1 MIGGRKS
8 APFADYQA
16 RQRSREHV
24 KLCNMQIESRKNAVR
39 PVLQD
44 AVSGNILGTS
54 KVMGRS
60 SASINQDTSE
70 YKTLYYI

>member
-1 MIGGRKS
+1 
-8 APFADYQA
+8 
-16 RQRSREHV
+16 
-24 KLCNMQIESRKNAVR
+24 MQIESRKNAVR